1 MESSSCQ
8 SMEGHS
14 LPGSFVHCQFMRL
27 ARSMTISGSYL
38 ASAGG
43 SMHFTVAPMA
53 PAAPWLARGELSSI
67 QCATGRMMSA
77 VSFCGVC
84 HRLRST

>member
-1 MESSSCQ
+1 MESSSCHWM
-8 SMEGHS
+8 SGHS
-14 LPGSFVHCQFMRL
+14 LPGSVVHGQFMRR

-43 SMHFTVAPMA
+43 CTHLTVAPMA
-53 PAAPWLARGELSSI
+53 PDAPCEARGELSSI